1 MKLKENFD
9 FNNVLDNSKET
20 DNTIISD
27 ISLEL
32 FKQNIT
38 SYIKSLYEDF
48 KQWNNYNITFIN
60 KDSFSIAFYGNNKG
74 YIKYI
79 VRFTIINNKKLSV
92 TIKDDEERDTD
103 IMPYN
108 IISIINYIDKNIL
121 ALQKPSNVE
130 IQLLTS
136 NSSIVDHENSIN
148 GLKTLQIYNGFNK
161 MEVYMAYKDEGYKV
175 VFKKYPL
182 MSSKQELLTDKT
194 YKDFDYGNIQIQGFD
209 PTHEDKFYMCKQFVK
224 NYSKYLLPKTGYIL
238 PTYEYNYKLYTNTKS
253 LKGIADI
260 FKFNDAATKQIL
272 KSQREDIKID
282 IDEVKYICMELYKNK
297 YERPDKYIARFINQ
311 GQIEPI
317 ICTRLVISAILLG
330 EVFNYISYYEYYK
343 IINVDPDL
351 VKAYFNTVMNDFKK
365 EGPIYKTII
374 ENFKEA

>member
-1 MKLKENFD
+1 MKLNESFD
-9 FNNVLDNSKET
+9 FNNVLDNAKET
-20 DNTIISD
+20 DKTIISD
-27 ISLEL
+27 ISLTL

-209 PTHEDKFYMCKQFVK
+209 PTYEDKFYMCKQFVK

-282 IDEVKYICMELYKNK
+282 IDEVKYICKELYKNK

-311 GQIEPI
+311 GEIEPI

-351 VKAYFNTVMNDFKK
+351 VKAYFNIVMNDFKK

-374 ENFKEA
+374 ENFKET